1 LIKWCALRGH
11 PYNRIF
17 AISNGTNKSP
27 ASAARHK
34 REGLRAGIP
43 DLFLPYPIAD
53 YSGLFIEMKRETRG
67 TVSKAQKDEMDK
79 LRDSGYA
86 AVVCYGLNEAMIAM
100 RQYIDDEGEG
110 WHN

>member
-1 LIKWCALRGH
+1 
-11 PYNRIF
+11 
-17 AISNGTNKSP
+17 
-27 ASAARHK
+27 
-34 REGLRAGIP
+34 
-43 DLFLPYPIAD
+43 
-53 YSGLFIEMKRETRG
+53 
-67 TVSKAQKDEMDK
+67 MDK